1 MITINIITERGFLI
15 INPNFCGSIFK
26 RFRNNKNPNHTKRNG
41 SKIIPKDGN
50 NIPIAIENAI
60 TIRRIESSLPD
71 WGDDDG
77 DCDFSLFRN
86 SI

>member
-1 MITINIITERGFLI
+1 MIIVNIIIKRGFLI
-15 INPNFCGSIFK
+15 INVNCCGSIFK

-50 NIPIAIENAI
+50 NIPMVIENAI
-60 TIRRIESSLPD
+60 TIRRMESSLSD

-77 DCDFSLFRN
+77 DCDFWLFPN

>member
-15 INPNFCGSIFK
+15 INANFCGSIFK

-50 NIPIAIENAI
+50 KIPIAIEKAI
-60 TIRRIESSLPD
+60 TIRRIESSLFD
-71 WGDDDG
+71 W
-77 DCDFSLFRN
+77 
-86 SI
+86 